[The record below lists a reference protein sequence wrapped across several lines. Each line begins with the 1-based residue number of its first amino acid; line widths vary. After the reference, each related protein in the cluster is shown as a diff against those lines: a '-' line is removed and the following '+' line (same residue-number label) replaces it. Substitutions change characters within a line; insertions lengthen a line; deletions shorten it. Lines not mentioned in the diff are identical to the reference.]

1 MKKML
6 IIAIIAIVAVVCV
19 SSVVSAGL
27 FDFLGSSSSSDQLK
41 GQEVN
46 LAAAASLKNAYETY
60 DSIFAEIKEMQDPKE
75 YVIACLQIHIFE
87 VSNRFHFFANK
98 YEYF

>member
-1 MKKML
+1 MKSMKKML

-46 LAAAASLKNAYETY
+46 LAAAASLKNAYDEKLIPMFEKKY
-60 DSIFAEIKEMQDPKE
+60 PGIKKSQFLEELLK
-75 YVIACLQIHIFE
+75 
-87 VSNRFHFFANK
+87 
-98 YEYF
+98 